1 MELLS
6 EFLSFFIEFVFWMFI
21 LSVVR
26 AAVIKHKEAE
36 EQEVGELKEKLVKM
50 IHFVKQ
56 EKHGDVLYWFDLD
69 DDSFLGQG
77 ASVEELT
84 EHVKKRFPTHI
95 FITDNADK
103 FMRAPEW
110 KLTPINELEG
120 MKHVRK

>member
-6 EFLSFFIEFVFWMFI
+6 EFLSFFIEFVFWMFVI
-21 LSVVR
+21 R
-26 AAVIKHKEAE
+26 AVSAAIIKYKEAE

-50 IHFVKQ
+50 IHFIKQ

-84 EHVKKRFPTHI
+84 EHVKKRFPTHV
-95 FITDNADK
+95 FITGDADK
-103 FMRAPEW
+103 FLRAPEW